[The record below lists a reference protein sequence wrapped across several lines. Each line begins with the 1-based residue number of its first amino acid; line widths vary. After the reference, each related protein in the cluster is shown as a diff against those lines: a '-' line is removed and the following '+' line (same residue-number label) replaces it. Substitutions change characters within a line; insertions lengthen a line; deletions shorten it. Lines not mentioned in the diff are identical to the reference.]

1 MLPVCLTIP
10 VVVKTPFAALSA
22 SSIAIL
28 ILLSG
33 SPSAYA
39 NPPSSTLHNKC
50 LAAKDYKGC
59 IEAQSPQKEVFNK
72 AFAYEEC
79 YEYMR
84 NGFMAEAAKEGLS
97 DIGKMVS
104 YIPVICNE
112 SVDLQQQGYSKSS
125 ANSTAISNQTRR
137 LAERNRQRE
146 DQFTRDLINTPNPY
160 LPYIFGR

>member
-39 NPPSSTLHNKC
+39 NPPASTLHNKC

-59 IEAQSPQKEVFNK
+59 IEAQSPRKEVFNK
-72 AFAYEEC
+72 AVACEEC

-84 NGFMAEAAKEGLS
+84 VGFTAEAAK
-97 DIGKMVS
+97 KVS
-104 YIPVICNE
+104 VI
-112 SVDLQQQGYSKSS
+112 
-125 ANSTAISNQTRR
+125 
-137 LAERNRQRE
+137 
-146 DQFTRDLINTPNPY
+146 
-160 LPYIFGR
+160 